1 MADLT
6 EHTLVADP
14 AVLQSWREGPAFHLV
29 AAVLPPDGA
38 VEQRRREIAEELGD
52 LVDPGPP
59 GQPHITVW
67 VHGTKPTP
75 TFGRRTVTVTVG
87 GTATFASAAY
97 LSVTGPSLEE
107 CRQHLAARWP
117 PEDRGVP
124 YVPHVTIGTYL
135 RRVPMAEVRAALAPW
150 NDLPPLR
157 VRAEVRTLVL
167 DPRSGRLTAAD

>member
-14 AVLQSWREGPAFHLV
+14 AVLQSWREGPVLHLV
-29 AAVLPPDGA
+29 AAVLPPHSE
-38 VEQRRREIAEELGD
+38 VEQRRRRIADALGG

-67 VHGTKPTP
+67 VTGPEPTP
-75 TFGRRTVTVTVG
+75 VFGRRTVTVTVG

-97 LSVTGPSLEE
+97 LSVIGPALEE
-107 CRQHLAARWP
+107 CRQDLAARWP
-117 PEDRGVP
+117 PEDRRVP
-124 YVPHVTIGTYL
+124 YVHHVAIGTYL
-135 RRVPMAEVRAALAPW
+135 RRVPMAEARAALAPW
-150 NDLPPLR
+150 NDLSRLH
-157 VRAEVRTLVL
+157 VRAELRTLVL